1 MKKHITLIMTVLAI
15 SAALSAIAAAVA
27 DSDPAEG
34 SVEDLVVLISDFG
47 TSDFYVGAFEGS
59 VYSAN
64 PNARISTITHE
75 VADFNVAEGSY
86 LLGMAAMEYPSGT
99 VFAADIDPG
108 AGADERSIVL
118 LTEDGKIFVGPDNG
132 LFTDVM
138 NELGV
143 ASVLEITNKSLT
155 GRESASSTFKGIGI
169 YGPVAGHLSA
179 GVDPAL
185 VGPEI
190 TDPVKIDLAEAEI
203 DDGALV
209 GTVAHVDH
217 WGNLITNIPQD
228 LVDESD
234 LLPGDSIEIAF
245 GGGDAD
251 EGNEAVKVE
260 GTFGTT
266 YDDVPEG
273 EWVAFVSSLGR
284 LEIAINMAS
293 ASDALGIEAGTEV
306 RVSSI

>member
-1 MKKHITLIMTVLAI
+1 MKKHIILIMTVLAI

-34 SVEDLVVLISDFG
+34 SVENLVVLISDFG

-64 PNARISTITHE
+64 PNVRISTITHE
-75 VADFNVAEGSY
+75 VATFNVAEGSY
-86 LLGMAAMEYPSGT
+86 LLGMAAMEYPPGT

-118 LTEDGKIFVGPDNG
+118 LTNDGKLFIGPDNG

-143 ASVLEITNKSLT
+143 ASVREITNKSLT
-155 GRESASSTFKGIGI
+155 GRESTSATFKGIGI
-169 YGPVAGHLSA
+169 YGPVAGHLAA

-190 TDPVKIDLAEAEI
+190 SDPVKIDLAEANIE
-203 DDGALV
+203 DGALV

-217 WGNLITNIPQD
+217 WGNLVTNIPQE
-228 LVDESD
+228 LVDEST

-245 GGGDAD
+245 GD
-251 EGNEAVKVE
+251 ETVKVE

-284 LEIAINMAS
+284 LEIAINMSS
-293 ASDALGIEAGTEV
+293 AFDALGIEAGTVV
-306 RVSSI
+306 RVGSI